1 MKNILI
7 LTDFSTNSWNS
18 IIYTL
23 HLFKDK
29 KIHFFIFKAQNGIEQ
44 NFNVKNLENSKDDFQ
59 ELFIK
64 IKASSFNK
72 THTFEFINYYR
83 DIVTTTK
90 EQVNKNNIDLIIIG
104 TNGLSSK
111 NNKKINSI
119 SEELI
124 TKVPCDIL
132 VVPNKAKYTGYNQ
145 VVFPTEFTNFLEAK
159 LLHNLLQYSPFEKV
173 DFKFLYLSKNSKSLN
188 KDQQWNKEALHD
200 YFKDIPHS
208 FHEKLNNNLASS
220 LDEFITKT
228 NSELIITAAK
238 NLNLIEQLLFRPNGN
253 SLNYIN
259 SIPFLVLTQNNI

>member
-23 HLFKDK
+23 QLFKDK
-29 KIHFFIFKAQNGIEQ
+29 TIHFFILKAQNDIRQ
-44 NFNVKNLENSKDDFQ
+44 DFIVKNSENDTNDFQ
-59 ELFIK
+59 DLFSK
-64 IKASSFNK
+64 INASVINK
-72 THTFEFINYYR
+72 KHTFEAVNDNK
-83 DIVTTTK
+83 DIITATK
-90 EQVNKNNIDLIIIG
+90 DQLKEKSIDLIIIG
-104 TNGLSSK
+104 ASVLSSK
-111 NNKKINSI
+111 NNKKISPI
-119 SEELI
+119 CEELI

-132 VVPNKAKYTGYNQ
+132 VVPNKAKFSDYNQ

-208 FHEKLNNNLASS
+208 FHEELNHELAIS
-220 LDEFITKT
+220 LDDFVIKTK
-228 NSELIITAAK
+228 SELIITAAK
-238 NLNLIEQLLFRPNGN
+238 NLNLIEQLLFRPVGD

-259 SIPFLVLTQNNI
+259 SIPFLVLTQNIF